1 MAANEQVRRSGA
13 LTRVAVLDAAER
25 LFAARGYRG
34 TSLEEIGREAGL
46 SRGTPGYFFGSKQR
60 LYGEVLD
67 RILTRAQATLA
78 AASARQDASVPVPEL
93 LEEIVA
99 AHLGVLTADPT
110 LVRLIQWETLEGH
123 GQILGAIGAQAHSFV
138 ELIQRLAAASGISEL
153 DETTATELL
162 DLRDR
167 DVLVPARSCRRAGAD
182 VPPGPACPGSSRGAG
197 EDDRR
202 IRPDATRD
210 SSLHACRLA
219 GSGVRALPAR
229 LSPISGMACHRAT
242 GMACHLARGLTK
254 ADPYQGRTSTC
265 LTVSKLPCT
274 VLPFTDP
281 NRYQPRLQRSPLSVE
296 GGPAVIRRHPLRHAR
311 RAYLL
316 PALLLAALA
325 AASVA
330 GSARPLAAAA
340 ATGLVGAYSFD
351 AGSGTSLADS
361 SGSANNGTLS
371 GPTWT
376 TAGKTGN
383 ALSFD
388 GVNDWVTIADYGV
401 ARPHQRHDPRSL
413 GEADTQDGDW
423 RTVAFEGARGNG
435 LAYAL
440 FSNTSNS
447 RPTGIGRRSARAR
460 RSASSVAAHRW
471 PPRPGRTSRRPM
483 TARRCACTSTAPR
496 SASQAVTGAMANSLR
511 CRSASAATRS
521 GPSGSPARSTTSA
534 STTARSRSPR
544 SRAT

>member
-78 AASARQDASVPVPEL
+78 AASTRQDASLPVPEL

-138 ELIQRLAAASGISEL
+138 ELIQRLARSER
-153 DETTATELL
+153 DQRARRDDRHRAL

-167 DVLVPARSCRRAGAD
+167 DVLVPARSCKRAAAD

-202 IRPDATRD
+202 VRPDATRD
-210 SSLHACRLA
+210 SPLHPRRLA
-219 GSGVRALPAR
+219 VFGATARPAR
-229 LSPISGMACHRAT
+229 LSPISGMPR
-242 GMACHLARGLTK
+242 HLAEGLSSADAYRG
-254 ADPYQGRTSTC
+254 RNSTC

-281 NRYQPRLQRSPLSVE
+281 KRYQPRLQRPPLSVE
-296 GGPAVIRRHPLRHAR
+296 GG
-311 RAYLL
+311 L
-316 PALLLAALA
+316 P
-325 AASVA
+325 
-330 GSARPLAAAA
+330 
-340 ATGLVGAYSFD
+340 
-351 AGSGTSLADS
+351 
-361 SGSANNGTLS
+361 
-371 GPTWT
+371 
-376 TAGKTGN
+376 
-383 ALSFD
+383 
-388 GVNDWVTIADYGV
+388 
-401 ARPHQRHDPRSL
+401 
-413 GEADTQDGDW
+413 
-423 RTVAFEGARGNG
+423 
-435 LAYAL
+435 
-440 FSNTSNS
+440 
-447 RPTGIGRRSARAR
+447 
-460 RSASSVAAHRW
+460 
-471 PPRPGRTSRRPM
+471 
-483 TARRCACTSTAPR
+483 
-496 SASQAVTGAMANSLR
+496 
-511 CRSASAATRS
+511 
-521 GPSGSPARSTTSA
+521 
-534 STTARSRSPR
+534 
-544 SRAT
+544 